1 MEKEVIK
8 WLHTQMGYNA
18 SADSSLSANCR
29 GNLKTLWEFL
39 MTRHMAPENK
49 RRIQQVLVKHRREQE
64 AARRAP
70 EREQEALQ
78 QKRHLQQLEQT
89 AATMHRTLASLQVVL
104 LQAYMQRN
112 HRLLQV
118 LQEKLLGLH
127 SILDVAQARCQA
139 EVVVVVVISCNGSAM
154 VRRSAATLHFAAV
167 YDVRMEYA
175 A

>member
-8 WLHTQMGYNA
+8 WLHKQMGYNA

-49 RRIQQVLVKHRREQE
+49 RRIQQALAKHRREQE

-89 AATMHRTLASLQVVL
+89 AATMHRTLASLQVVMVNKKGCCRLEWRQHSDAARHAAPCQGL
-104 LQAYMQRN
+104 LWHAHQSGFHCMA
-112 HRLLQV
+112 
-118 LQEKLLGLH
+118 
-127 SILDVAQARCQA
+127 ARCA
-139 EVVVVVVISCNGSAM
+139 GSCDSQHPG
-154 VRRSAATLHFAAV
+154 HC
-167 YDVRMEYA
+167 
-175 A
+175 